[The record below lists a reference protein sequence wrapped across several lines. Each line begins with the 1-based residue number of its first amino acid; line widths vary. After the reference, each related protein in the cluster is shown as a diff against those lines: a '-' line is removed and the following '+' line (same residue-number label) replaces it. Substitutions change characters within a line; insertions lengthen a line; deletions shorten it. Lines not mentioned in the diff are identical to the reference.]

1 MDLFYTIM
9 DLYPSSLMRDEQ
21 WLLVDPRGDVA
32 AYQSM
37 KYYCNNNFPVDTTL
51 YNCRDTFITGQV
63 KKGIL
68 ASIIAAWTGNSTAVI
83 EHHCRDDSAFLDVV
97 PKWLEGWSMEVG
109 LENHANNVD
118 CISCECAWVRSIAWL
133 QCTCNTLCLP
143 LSNTIFDS
151 V

>member
-97 PKWLEGWSMEVG
+97 PK
-109 LENHANNVD
+109 
-118 CISCECAWVRSIAWL
+118 
-133 QCTCNTLCLP
+133 
-143 LSNTIFDS
+143 
-151 V
+151 